1 MRPLLT
7 PHAGALLMIRSIFL
21 GSTFLALFGCAT
33 PRLPA
38 PADTNTVAQPTPVIA
53 SSQPATEPGDKIPD
67 VNVSSA
73 LLYQL
78 MAAEVAAQ
86 RGEMGSAFAVYMKL
100 ARETR
105 DPRLA
110 RRAAELGLQGRAMP
124 QGLEAAQLWH
134 ELAPRSTEASQT
146 LAMLYAGSS
155 RFDDAYALFKEQL
168 NAAARP
174 AEELATL
181 QRALART
188 QDRPGAFG
196 LLERLAQPYSQSADV
211 RLVLANGAQA
221 AGLTARAEQEA
232 RAALAL
238 APDSPRAALAVAQS
252 LQATDR
258 PAALALLQEF
268 VARNPAVADT
278 RLAYARLL
286 IADNKFDPA
295 RAQFAALLQADPKNA
310 DLVYSMA
317 LLSMQGKLPAD
328 ARTYLQR
335 YLELIAQ
342 PDNTRDITNDGTSN
356 AARGG
361 VRPAEPAYLYLA
373 QIAEDDKQFPVALE
387 WLRKIG
393 GGEEYLT
400 ARVREAFVLA
410 KMQRLDEARKLLRT
424 VSTQSADEKT
434 QLVLAEAQ
442 LLRDA
447 KRHDESYKLL
457 SQALAGEPDSV
468 PLLYDTAMAA
478 ERLNQVAAM
487 EKQLRRVIELKP
499 DYAHAYNALGYSLAD
514 RNLRLPEAL
523 QLIEKAHQLAPQ
535 DAFILDSLGWVHYR
549 LGDSKLARAHL
560 ERAYAARPDPEVAIH
575 LAEVLWTSGDQ
586 DAARKLLREVRSKEP
601 TNVLLKSTVTRLKI
615 GL

>member
-1 MRPLLT
+1 MRPLLLA
-7 PHAGALLMIRSIFL
+7 HAGTLIMIRSIFIA
-21 GSTFLALFGCAT
+21 STVLALLGCAT
-33 PRLPA
+33 ARLPA
-38 PADTNTVAQPTPVIA
+38 PVEPNRVTTPPTEVAALP
-53 SSQPATEPGDKIPD
+53 QPAASDAEPGDKIPD
-67 VNVSSA
+67 VDVSSA

-110 RRAAELGLQGRAMP
+110 RRAAELALQGHAVA

-134 ELAPRSTEASQT
+134 ELAPGSTEASQT
-146 LAMLYAGSS
+146 LAMLYASSS

-174 AEELATL
+174 AEELAAL

-188 QDRPGAFG
+188 QDRAGAFQ
-196 LLERLAQPYSQSADV
+196 LLERLAQPYAQSADV
-211 RLVLANGAQA
+211 KLVLANAAQA
-221 AGLTARAEQEA
+221 AGLSARAEQEA

-238 APDSPRAALAVAQS
+238 APDSQRAVLTAAQY

-258 PAALALLQEF
+258 PAALALLHEF
-268 VARNPAVADT
+268 VSRNPAVAET

-342 PDNTRDITNDGTSN
+342 PDGSSNSTSDG
-356 AARGG
+356 A
-361 VRPAEPAYLYLA
+361 RPAEPAYLYLA
-373 QIAEDDKQFPVALE
+373 QIAEDDKQFPTALE

-393 GGEEYLT
+393 GGDEYLT
-400 ARVREAFVLA
+400 ARVREAFVLS

-457 SQALAGEPDSV
+457 SQALAGAPDSV

-514 RNLRLPEAL
+514 RNLRLTEAL

-535 DAFILDSLGWVHYR
+535 DAFILDSLGWVHFR
-549 LGDSKLARAHL
+549 LGDLKLAREHL
-560 ERAYAARPDPEVAIH
+560 ERAYAARPDAEVAIH
-575 LAEVLWTSGDQ
+575 LAEVLWAGGDQ
-586 DAARKLLREVRSKEP
+586 DTARKLLREVRSKEP
-601 TNVLLKSTVTRLKI
+601 SNALLKSTVTRLKI